1 MAIQIIRN
9 EDANAINFS
18 GSSFPSYYNSS
29 LTASISQ
36 GSTTTIDVTNTIS
49 GRKEFFKIPFDT
61 FTDAT
66 GSAFVDAQACIDY
79 INTQANIPRAD
90 LLRDS
95 SRFTQGYFGLLSD
108 YFFAG
113 SATQRVIGGADV
125 NEWVEVGFDV
135 ASAGTFDNRPVAM
148 KEAEITGSIDG
159 EDSHTYST
167 NIIVGGNTSPTVTI
181 STNTLTFT
189 TGSGFGLTFEGGF
202 SSGDNDGY
210 GDLSLDFSTTDYLLV
225 NPNDA
230 ADRAIVTNYTSV
242 VDGDRTVTFDK
253 DISAYLNTADDTTFN
268 VITDVRNVVTFKLE
282 GLETTAFATFEGNF
296 GFIPNEDEGQVE
308 ARLLFQRRAGSTPS
322 TDFDKST
329 LAGSM
334 TQGAGTEYVM
344 QPVLTFF
351 VGDTIDTEN
360 GEAGTFKFQIRS
372 SVPGTLNM
380 RQLTA
385 YINT

>member
-29 LTASISQ
+29 LSASLSQ
-36 GSTTTIDVTNTIS
+36 GSTTEIDVNNVIS
-49 GRKEFFKIPFDT
+49 GGKEFYKIPFTD
-61 FTDAT
+61 FVDAT
-66 GSAFVDAQACIDY
+66 GSAFANATECIDY

-95 SRFTQGYFGLLSD
+95 SRFTQGYYGLLTD

-113 SATQRVIGGADV
+113 SATQRVIGGVDV

-148 KEAEITGSIDG
+148 KEAEITGSVDS

-167 NIIVGGNTSPTVTI
+167 NIIVGGNTSATVTV

-202 SSGDNDGY
+202 NSGDNDGY
-210 GDLSLDFSTTDYLLV
+210 GDLSLDFSTIDYLLV

-230 ADRAIVTNYTSV
+230 TDRAKVTNYTSV

-253 DISAYLNTADDTTFN
+253 DISAYLATADDTTFN

-296 GFIPNEDEGQVE
+296 GFTPNEDEGQVE
-308 ARLLFQRRAGSTPS
+308 ARLLFTTRPGQSPS
-322 TDFDKST
+322 TFDKST
-329 LAGSM
+329 LAGTM

-351 VGDTIDTEN
+351 VGDTIDTES

-372 SVPGTLNM
+372 SVPGTLDM